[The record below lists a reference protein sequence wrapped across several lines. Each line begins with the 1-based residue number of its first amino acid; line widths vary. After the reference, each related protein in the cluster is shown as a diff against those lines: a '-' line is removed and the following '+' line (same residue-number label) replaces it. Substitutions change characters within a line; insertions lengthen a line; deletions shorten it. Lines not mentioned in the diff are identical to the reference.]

1 MNQLVPSIL
10 AADFNRLGEEIKA
23 VEKAGVKMLHIDVM
37 DGVFVPSI
45 SFGMP
50 VIKSIRRETELF
62 FDVHLMIMEPE
73 RYIATFR
80 DCGADSLTVHI
91 EACSEPEKVLAQIHE
106 AGMKAG
112 LAISPGTP
120 IEKIYPYVE
129 QAEMFL
135 VMTVHPGFG
144 GQKFIMETLDKIR
157 SLRSYMMKQ
166 GVEADIEVDGGIG
179 IQNVELPLASGAN
192 VIVAGTAVFQKDRA
206 RNVKAFQTYLEK
218 IYPAPEIS
226 IVR

>member
-1 MNQLVPSIL
+1 MNQLAPSIL

-23 VEKAGVKMLHIDVM
+23 VEEAGVKMLHIDVM

-62 FDVHLMIMEPE
+62 FDVHLMIREPE
-73 RYIATFR
+73 RYIAAFR

-112 LAISPGTP
+112 LAINPETP
-120 IEKIYPYVE
+120 IEKIYPYVG

-157 SLRSYMMKQ
+157 SLRSYMKKQ
-166 GVEADIEVDGGIG
+166 GVGADIEVDGGIC

-206 RNVKAFQTYLEK
+206 RNVKAFHTYLEK
-218 IYPAPEIS
+218 NY
-226 IVR
+226 